1 MLGDFKVWVM
11 KKRFSLLWS
20 LLAMVVV
27 CACSKSG
34 GSDYPDPEKAGL
46 TFQVTFDKTGM
57 EGRAPQST
65 AIPETS
71 WSNIKQ
77 LQFLLYNTSGQVVY
91 STIVN
96 PTSAL
101 TTFTYTDVP
110 VGTGYTLVAVANV
123 KSSSDAITTYL
134 DGGTTPTEWTM
145 WNVRQKT
152 LPNLVIEHKAG
163 DFPTFCSS
171 KLTTAGNTAYTEPS
185 EIFMGASASFDV
197 TTGITTTVPAIA
209 LKREVAM
216 LRVRL
221 NVKDSETDNL
231 NTVDF
236 TKDASIMIYRLP
248 DNMKVGAA
256 NAGGVSATSTDANIL
271 AVKDGTIFNTANPT
285 SGYDPKVI
293 LGGNFT
299 MWRDIIVW
307 PNNGGRAVNGA
318 STAEASTD
326 RQYFI
331 VVSGRG
337 ATGHILANG
346 DEMAADGPVYW
357 SGLIKEN
364 FTPNTIREVNLT
376 LRSGGTTDVP
386 TKPRE
391 EGGLTISVGTP
402 EAWSS
407 NIVESAL
414 TL

>member
-77 LQFLLYNTSGQVVY
+77 LQFLLYNTSGQVSD

-256 NAGGVSATSTDANIL
+256 NAGGVSSTSTDANIL

>member
-1 MLGDFKVWVM
+1 M

-46 TFQVTFDKTGM
+46 PFQVTFDKTGM

-256 NAGGVSATSTDANIL
+256 NAGGVSSTSTDANIL

>member
-1 MLGDFKVWVM
+1 M
-11 KKRFSLLWS
+11 KKKFSLLWS

-27 CACSKSG
+27 CACSKGG

-57 EGRAPQST
+57 EGRAAQST

-77 LQFLLYNTSGQVVY
+77 LQFLLYNPSGQVIY

-96 PTSAL
+96 PSSAL

-123 KSSSDAITTYL
+123 KSSSDAVTTYI

-152 LPNLVIEHKAG
+152 IPNLVIEHKAG
-163 DFPTFCSS
+163 AFPTFCST
-171 KLTTAGNTAYTEPS
+171 KLTTAGNAAYTEPS
-185 EIFMGASASFDV
+185 EIFMGAA
-197 TTGITTTVPAIA
+197 TGIAVTAGTTTTVPNIS

-216 LRVRL
+216 MRVRL
-221 NVKDSETDNL
+221 NVKDSEADNE

-236 TKDASIMIYRLP
+236 TQDASIMIYRLP
-248 DNMKVGAA
+248 DNMKVGATT
-256 NAGGVSATSTDANIL
+256 AGGVSATSTDVNVLSI
-271 AVKDGTIFNTANPT
+271 KDGPIFKTADPT
-285 SGYDPKVI
+285 SGYNPTLI

-299 MWRDIIVW
+299 MWRDVIVW
-307 PNNGGRAVNGA
+307 PNNGGRVND
-318 STAEASTD
+318 SDPIVEASLD

-337 ATGHILANG
+337 KTGHVLANG
-346 DEMAADGPVYW
+346 EVMDADGPVYW
-357 SGLIKEN
+357 SGLIKEK

-376 LRSGGTTDVP
+376 LRSGGTTEVP

-391 EGGLTISVGTP
+391 EGGLTIGVTAP
-402 EAWSS
+402 VAWSS
-407 NIVESAL
+407 NIVESSF

>member
-1 MLGDFKVWVM
+1 M

-256 NAGGVSATSTDANIL
+256 NAGGVSSTSTDANIL

-299 MWRDIIVW
+299 MWRVFIVW

>member
-1 MLGDFKVWVM
+1 M

-27 CACSKSG
+27 CACSKGG

-256 NAGGVSATSTDANIL
+256 NAGGVSSTSTDANIL

>member
-1 MLGDFKVWVM
+1 M

-110 VGTGYTLVAVANV
+110 VGTSYTLVAVANV

-256 NAGGVSATSTDANIL
+256 NAGGVSSTSTDANIL

>member
-1 MLGDFKVWVM
+1 MLGNFKEWVM

-96 PTSAL
+96 PTSEL

-256 NAGGVSATSTDANIL
+256 NAGGVSSTSTDANIL

>member
-1 MLGDFKVWVM
+1 M

-20 LLAMVVV
+20 LVAMVVV

-77 LQFLLYNTSGQVVY
+77 LQFLLYNPSGQVVY

-256 NAGGVSATSTDANIL
+256 NAGGVSSTSTDANIL

>member
-1 MLGDFKVWVM
+1 MLGNFKVWIM
-11 KKRFSLLWS
+11 KKKFSLLWPV
-20 LLAMVVV
+20 LAMVVV
-27 CACSKSG
+27 CACSKNG

-71 WSNIKQ
+71 WANIKQ
-77 LQFLLYNTSGQVVY
+77 LQFLLYNSSGQVVY

-96 PTSAL
+96 PSSAL

-123 KSSSDAITTYL
+123 KSSSDAITTYI

-152 LPNLVIEHKAG
+152 IQNLVIKHKTG
-163 DFPTFCSS
+163 VFPTFCST
-171 KLTTAGNTAYTEPS
+171 KQTTAGNTAYVEPS
-185 EIFMGASASFDV
+185 EIFMGAATGINVTAGV
-197 TTGITTTVPAIA
+197 TTSVPAVA

-216 LRVRL
+216 MRVRL
-221 NVKDSETDNL
+221 NVKDSETNNE

-248 DNMKVGAA
+248 ENMKVGATT
-256 NAGGVSATSTDANIL
+256 AGGVSSTSINTNVL
-271 AVKDGTIFNTANPT
+271 TVKDGTIFNTANPT
-285 SGYDPKVI
+285 SGYNPKVI

-299 MWRDIIVW
+299 MWRDVIVW
-307 PNNGGRAVNGA
+307 PNNGGRTINGA
-318 STAEASTD
+318 STADASVD

-337 ATGHILANG
+337 KVGHVLANG
-346 DEMAADGPVYW
+346 DKMLSEGPVYW

-376 LRSGGTTDVP
+376 LRSGGSTEVP
-386 TKPRE
+386 TTPRE
-391 EGGLTISVGTP
+391 EGGLTIAVTVP
-402 EAWSS
+402 VAWSS

>member
-1 MLGDFKVWVM
+1 M

-171 KLTTAGNTAYTEPS
+171 KLPTAGNTAYTEPS

-256 NAGGVSATSTDANIL
+256 NAGGVSSTSTDANIL

>member
-1 MLGDFKVWVM
+1 M

-256 NAGGVSATSTDANIL
+256 NAGGVSSTSTDANIL

-307 PNNGGRAVNGA
+307 PNNGGRVVNGA

>member
-1 MLGDFKVWVM
+1 M

-65 AIPETS
+65 AIQETS

-256 NAGGVSATSTDANIL
+256 NAGGVSSTSTDANIL

>member
-1 MLGDFKVWVM
+1 M

-256 NAGGVSATSTDANIL
+256 NAGGVSSTSTDANIL

-331 VVSGRG
+331 VVSGHG

>member
-1 MLGDFKVWVM
+1 M

-65 AIPETS
+65 AIPGTS

-256 NAGGVSATSTDANIL
+256 NAGGVSSTSTDANIL

>member
-1 MLGDFKVWVM
+1 M

-256 NAGGVSATSTDANIL
+256 NAGGVSSTSTDANIL

-364 FTPNTIREVNLT
+364 FTPNAIREVNLT

>member
-1 MLGDFKVWVM
+1 M
-11 KKRFSLLWS
+11 KRFSLLWS

-256 NAGGVSATSTDANIL
+256 NAGGVSSTSTDANIL

>member
-1 MLGDFKVWVM
+1 M

-256 NAGGVSATSTDANIL
+256 NAGGVSSTSTDANIL

-364 FTPNTIREVNLT
+364 FTPNTIRAVYLT
-376 LRSGGTTDVP
+376 LRSGGPTDVP

-402 EAWSS
+402 EAWRS

>member
-1 MLGDFKVWVM
+1 M

-236 TKDASIMIYRLP
+236 TKDASNMIYRLP

-256 NAGGVSATSTDANIL
+256 NAGGVSSTSTDANIL

-307 PNNGGRAVNGA
+307 PNNGGRAVNGT

>member
-1 MLGDFKVWVM
+1 M

-77 LQFLLYNTSGQVVY
+77 LQFLLYNTSGQVIY

-171 KLTTAGNTAYTEPS
+171 KLTTAGNTAY
-185 EIFMGASASFDV
+185 
-197 TTGITTTVPAIA
+197 
-209 LKREVAM
+209 
-216 LRVRL
+216 
-221 NVKDSETDNL
+221 KDSETDNL

-256 NAGGVSATSTDANIL
+256 NAGGVSSTSTDANIL

>member
-1 MLGDFKVWVM
+1 M

-71 WSNIKQ
+71 WSNINQ

-256 NAGGVSATSTDANIL
+256 NAGGVSSTSTDANIL

>member
-1 MLGDFKVWVM
+1 M

-77 LQFLLYNTSGQVVY
+77 LQFLLYSTSGQVVY

-256 NAGGVSATSTDANIL
+256 NAGGVSSTSTDANIL

>member
-1 MLGDFKVWVM
+1 M

-77 LQFLLYNTSGQVVY
+77 LQFLLYNTSGQVIY

-256 NAGGVSATSTDANIL
+256 NAGGVSSTSTDANIL

>member
-1 MLGDFKVWVM
+1 M

-256 NAGGVSATSTDANIL
+256 NAGGVSSTSTDANIL

-407 NIVESAL
+407 NIVELAL

>member
-1 MLGDFKVWVM
+1 M

-77 LQFLLYNTSGQVVY
+77 LQFFLYNASGQVVY

-96 PTSAL
+96 PSSAL

-256 NAGGVSATSTDANIL
+256 NAGGVSSTSTDANIL

>member
-1 MLGDFKVWVM
+1 MLGNFKEWVM

-46 TFQVTFDKTGM
+46 TFQVTFNKTGM

-256 NAGGVSATSTDANIL
+256 NAGGVSSTSTDANIL

>member
-1 MLGDFKVWVM
+1 M
-11 KKRFSLLWS
+11 KKRCSLLWS

-256 NAGGVSATSTDANIL
+256 NAGGVSSTSTDANIL

>member
-1 MLGDFKVWVM
+1 M

-256 NAGGVSATSTDANIL
+256 NAGGVSSTSTDANIL

-407 NIVESAL
+407 NIVESVL